1 MIKYIGKDTESLS
14 FLKDIC
20 DICAVRIMAL
30 AECYGGYDDI
40 ISVWVQYDGGDKP
53 VGAVSKYGGD
63 MTVWISQEG
72 DIPELRDFLSFT
84 GGSSVLSN
92 ERLYDAQERA
102 VVMKREGN
110 MQEEAFSYK
119 EEELASAYELI
130 KKCSGKG
137 FEAPDYGDFMLDI
150 SHRLRRGRAVFAL
163 GYEGENPASFAMTTA
178 MTEKYSVIG
187 AVCTHPDMRRK
198 GLGRKC
204 VTELL
209 KKCGR
214 RDMLLLREEGK
225 NREFYLSLG
234 FRDHSEAFAMIRR
247 KE

>member
-130 KKCSGKG
+130 KNAA
-137 FEAPDYGDFMLDI
+137 ERAL
-150 SHRLRRGRAVFAL
+150 RLRITATLCLIFSTGFAA
-163 GYEGENPASFAMTTA
+163 EGQ
-178 MTEKYSVIG
+178 
-187 AVCTHPDMRRK
+187 C
-198 GLGRKC
+198 
-204 VTELL
+204 
-209 KKCGR
+209 
-214 RDMLLLREEGK
+214 LLL
-225 NREFYLSLG
+225 
-234 FRDHSEAFAMIRR
+234 DM
-247 KE
+247 KEKILLPLQ